1 MDAPG
6 VVLVSKYVS
15 GKSTKFS
22 KYVNYINRDEAVRT
36 EKFQTY
42 NVNKLD
48 GYNQYMGN
56 PEKSSGIF
64 TQFKD
69 SLSPEEKIS

>member
-1 MDAPG
+1 MDSPG

-48 GYNQYMGN
+48 GYNQYMGTRKEQRDLY
-56 PEKSSGIF
+56 PA
-64 TQFKD
+64 QR
-69 SLSPEEKIS
+69 